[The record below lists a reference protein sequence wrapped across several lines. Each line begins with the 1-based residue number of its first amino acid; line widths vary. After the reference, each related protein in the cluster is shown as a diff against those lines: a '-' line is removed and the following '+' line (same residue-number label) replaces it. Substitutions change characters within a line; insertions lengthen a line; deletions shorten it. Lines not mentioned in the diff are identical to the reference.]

1 MLNNP
6 CWVQVHLCST
16 CDSEQWKPWGNIPI
30 KLWQI
35 MKVKSNKGLRASSLL
50 AFNFPAAFELLSK
63 QRGGDGGEE
72 ARYKMSHS
80 SEQRPETSN
89 SQLNRITLS
98 GLTDRAVDGFVVRR
112 EVKRGTGGVG
122 DLDREKV
129 MRKQEVNDGK
139 SRGRRGLL
147 KPFGY
152 GALPLMKETIHRGR
166 SLTVSSVQAS
176 LL

>member
-1 MLNNP
+1 
-6 CWVQVHLCST
+6 
-16 CDSEQWKPWGNIPI
+16 
-30 KLWQI
+30 
-35 MKVKSNKGLRASSLL
+35 
-50 AFNFPAAFELLSK
+50 
-63 QRGGDGGEE
+63 
-72 ARYKMSHS
+72 MSHS

-139 SRGRRGLL
+139 SRRRRGLL

-166 SLTVSSVQAS
+166 SLTVSDAQAS
-176 LL
+176 LLKNIRAAE

>member
-1 MLNNP
+1 M
-6 CWVQVHLCST
+6 
-16 CDSEQWKPWGNIPI
+16 
-30 KLWQI
+30 
-35 MKVKSNKGLRASSLL
+35 
-50 AFNFPAAFELLSK
+50 
-63 QRGGDGGEE
+63 DGEEE

-112 EVKRGTGGVG
+112 EVKRVNGGVG
-122 DLDREKV
+122 ELDREKV

-139 SRGRRGLL
+139 SRRRRRGSL

-166 SLTVSSVQAS
+166 SFTVSDERPS